1 MPRFSLPGFLMDW
14 AGAFFCFPREFAS
27 FATESAQ
34 SCDKVRGTAAHG
46 TESDI
51 QGRVHR
57 MKNIKTF
64 GRSLVIG
71 FALYPVI
78 FLGIIALVA
87 LQVFAEQ
94 LHYSADTVPL
104 LYGLVFAALTIVLID
119 LMELASVVMALI
131 ASANLIEYAQM
142 VIPGRN
148 ASAVDF
154 IAGLSGVIVA
164 ALLVWIAHSVSNRSR
179 ATRLP
184 DEPTESAASVTR
196 SG

>member
-1 MPRFSLPGFLMDW
+1 MTLETLRNIVTSLMI
-14 AGAFFCFPREFAS
+14 
-27 FATESAQ
+27 SA
-34 SCDKVRGTAAHG
+34 A
-46 TESDI
+46 I
-51 QGRVHR
+51 
-57 MKNIKTF
+57 
-64 GRSLVIG
+64 
-71 FALYPVI
+71 YPIVL
-78 FLGIIALVA
+78 LGVWCLVA
-87 LQVFAEQ
+87 LGVVA
-94 LHYSADTVPL
+94 ADLQMPADYVPL
-104 LYGLVFAALTIVLID
+104 VYGLVFAVLTVALID
-119 LMELASVVMALI
+119 LLGVASVVMALI